1 MSIKQ
6 PNVDFLVFPEHHKFP
21 CSQLSKTEYLQVSV
35 VSLPRMD
42 KCEFQ
47 KLVMKYRRRQTY
59 DGGGGLSMLSVSI
72 NKLQQN
78 ELGHTDNLQG
88 IKRKDRDLDEYFS
101 RHFRPSN
108 CQQGSYVGEKM
119 IKYSNEDI
127 HSRIS
132 ERTNNNRTAEMN
144 SINRDVQI
152 INAKNL
158 EMSNIIRRSSSINNK
173 IDIYRLEN
181 NRTNESSFQ
190 KKAAVPRISSTQS
203 YLSDLIQSDQKRQE
217 KSVSLRK
224 YEKQDSMETKSGLSD
239 LLQDF
244 SIDPDSELNEPQ
256 HSQDSKT
263 SDFEEDKVTPP
274 RPFLSQQPFITNTQ
288 PCPRARS
295 KSTSPYFGLRQ
306 QVLIFHLSLNTG

>member
-1 MSIKQ
+1 
-6 PNVDFLVFPEHHKFP
+6 
-21 CSQLSKTEYLQVSV
+21 
-35 VSLPRMD
+35 MD

-47 KLVMKYRRRQTY
+47 ELIMKYRRRQTY
-59 DGGGGLSMLSVSI
+59 DGGGGLSMLSASI
-72 NKLQQN
+72 DKLQQK
-78 ELGHTDNLQG
+78 ELGHTENSQG

-101 RHFRPSN
+101 RHLRPSN

-119 IKYSNEDI
+119 IKYSNENMQGN
-127 HSRIS
+127 SRIN
-132 ERTNNNRTAEMN
+132 ERTNNNRTAEMKSSN
-144 SINRDVQI
+144 TDVQI
-152 INAKNL
+152 NNAKNL
-158 EMSNIIRRSSSINNK
+158 EMSSIIGRSSIVNSK

-181 NRTNESSFQ
+181 NRSNESSFQ

-203 YLSDLIQSDQKRQE
+203 YMSDLIQSDQKRQE

-244 SIDPDSELNEPQ
+244 SIDPDSELNGPQ

-274 RPFLSQQPFITNTQ
+274 RLSLSQQPFIRNTQ

-306 QVLIFHLSLNTG
+306 QVLIFHLLVTLGNVFSVIW

>member
-1 MSIKQ
+1 
-6 PNVDFLVFPEHHKFP
+6 
-21 CSQLSKTEYLQVSV
+21 
-35 VSLPRMD
+35 MD

-47 KLVMKYRRRQTY
+47 ELIMKYRRRQTY
-59 DGGGGLSMLSVSI
+59 DGGGGLSMLSASI
-72 NKLQQN
+72 DKLQQN
-78 ELGHTDNLQG
+78 ELGHTENSQG

-101 RHFRPSN
+101 RHLRPSN

-119 IKYSNEDI
+119 IKYSNENMQGN
-127 HSRIS
+127 SRIN
-132 ERTNNNRTAEMN
+132 ERTNNNRTAEMKSSN
-144 SINRDVQI
+144 TDVQI
-152 INAKNL
+152 NNAKNL
-158 EMSNIIRRSSSINNK
+158 EMSSIIGRSSIVNSK

-181 NRTNESSFQ
+181 NRSNESSFQ

-203 YLSDLIQSDQKRQE
+203 YMSDLIQSDQKRQE

-244 SIDPDSELNEPQ
+244 SIDPDSELNGPQ

-274 RPFLSQQPFITNTQ
+274 RLSLSQQPFIRNTQ

-306 QVLIFHLSLNTG
+306 QVLIFHLLVTLGNVFSVIW

>member
-59 DGGGGLSMLSVSI
+59 DGGGGLSMLSASI

-119 IKYSNEDI
+119 IKYSN
-127 HSRIS
+127 
-132 ERTNNNRTAEMN
+132 
-144 SINRDVQI
+144 RDVQI

-158 EMSNIIRRSSSINNK
+158 EMSNIIGRSNSINNK
-173 IDIYRLEN
+173 IDFYRLEN

-306 QVLIFHLSLNTG
+306 QVLIFHLSVNTG

>member
-1 MSIKQ
+1 M
-6 PNVDFLVFPEHHKFP
+6 LPEHHKFP

-47 KLVMKYRRRQTY
+47 ELVIKYRRRQTY
-59 DGGGGLSMLSVSI
+59 DGGGGLSMLSASI
-72 NKLQQN
+72 DKLQQK
-78 ELGHTDNLQG
+78 ELGHTENSQG
-88 IKRKDRDLDEYFS
+88 TKRKDRDLDEYFS

-119 IKYSNEDI
+119 IKYSYEDMQGN
-127 HSRIS
+127 SRIN

-144 SINRDVQI
+144 SSNRDLQI
-152 INAKNL
+152 IHAKNL
-158 EMSNIIRRSSSINNK
+158 EMSNIIERNSIVNNK
-173 IDIYRLEN
+173 IAIYRLGN
-181 NRTNESSFQ
+181 NRTSEISFQ
-190 KKAAVPRISSTQS
+190 KKAAVSRISSTQS
-203 YLSDLIQSDQKRQE
+203 YLSGLIQGDQKRQE

-244 SIDPDSELNEPQ
+244 SIDPDSELNESQ
-256 HSQDSKT
+256 HSQDSKN

-274 RPFLSQQPFITNTQ
+274 RPSLSQQSFIRNTQ

-306 QVLIFHLSLNTG
+306 QVLIFDLSVTLVNVFSLIW